1 MSALIVTETISLLA
15 NLLLGSDVFTRILGS
30 VERWADKEISGAQKK
45 AGVLAELEVIGLQ
58 LLEWEANLGIELA
71 VAFLNKRAGK

>member
-1 MSALIVTETISLLA
+1 MSSLIVTESISLLA

-45 AGVLAELEVIGLQ
+45 AGVLAELEVIGLN
-58 LLEWEANLGIELA
+58 LLECEANLGVELA